1 MDIFTEALIY
11 SDLISGTVEQER
23 VYNRR
28 GNQAMQIRFLV
39 SIFRPIS
46 LYLLLLEL

>member
-11 SDLISGTVEQER
+11 SDLIIGTVEQAR

-28 GNQAMQIRFLV
+28 GNQTMQIRFSV